1 MKYVIEFVFG
11 SPPIMISFAVGVI
24 LAILMLMIKVKNAFL
39 PPCVSI
45 VLSLVGLLAG
55 LFKLSEFGFLLFL
68 LGLGSFFGYL
78 ISYPLTYAIKNFR
91 PNEKPEKSKKA
102 PEEVN
107 QNDYE
112 LQQLIETFEKKS
124 DDDNQ

>member
-1 MKYVIEFVFG
+1 MKYVIEFVF
-11 SPPIMISFAVGVI
+11 SYPAILISFVVGAV
-24 LAILMLMIKVKNAFL
+24 LAILMLTVKVKIAFL

-91 PNEKPEKSKKA
+91 PNKNSINNKNHPKK
-102 PEEVN
+102 
-107 QNDYE
+107 
-112 LQQLIETFEKKS
+112 
-124 DDDNQ
+124 

>member
-11 SPPIMISFAVGVI
+11 SPPIMISFVVGAV
-24 LAILMLMIKVKNAFL
+24 LAILMFMIKVKNAFL
-39 PPCVSI
+39 PPCASI

-91 PNEKPEKSKKA
+91 SNKKTEKSKKA
-102 PEEVN
+102 PEEIN

-112 LQQLIETFEKKS
+112 LQRLIETFEKKS